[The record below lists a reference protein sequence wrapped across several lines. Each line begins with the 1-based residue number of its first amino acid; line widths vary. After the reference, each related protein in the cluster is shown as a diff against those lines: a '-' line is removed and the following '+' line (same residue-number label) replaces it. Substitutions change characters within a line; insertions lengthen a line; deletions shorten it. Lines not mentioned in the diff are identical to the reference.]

1 LESDLDHRIVYSIC
15 MEQTEQVGN
24 SRSSRPEV
32 SKLVRAVTQITVVI
46 ISYYPQYF
54 AVIAHNA
61 E

>member
-1 LESDLDHRIVYSIC
+1 